1 MKRLGILGST
11 GSIGV
16 NCLNVVASL
25 PAEFEVACLAA
36 HSNAA
41 LLLEQTR
48 RFRPAVVA
56 IVRPPQ
62 KNLATLRA
70 DFKAAG
76 AELLFGLE
84 ALVELAGRDDI
95 DVMVNAVVGSAGL
108 PATLR
113 ALENGTTVALA
124 NKETLVTGGE
134 LVVAAAKRYGAHLIP
149 IDSEHSALWQCLL
162 GEPKERIQRLIVT
175 ASGGPF
181 RERAHNDFASITVAE
196 ALNHPNW
203 SMGPK
208 ITIDSATMMNK
219 GLEVIEAFWLFE
231 LSLDKIDVVIHPQ
244 SIIHSMVEFVD
255 GSIKA
260 QLSVPD
266 MRMPIQYA
274 LTYPDRLPSDF
285 PRLDFSRWHTLTFHA
300 PDFDKFPCLRLATQ
314 ALQEG
319 GTAPAVLNAANEE
332 AVQAFLEER
341 LRFDQI
347 PAMIAETLQQH
358 RNGYECN
365 LANVLSADRW
375 ARAFVQ
381 KTAASLS

>member
-16 NCLNVVASL
+16 NCLKVVESL
-25 PAEFEVACLAA
+25 PVEFEVVYLAA
-36 HSNAA
+36 HSNVA
-41 LLLEQTR
+41 LLHEQTR
-48 RFRPAVVA
+48 RFRPRAVA
-56 IVRPPQ
+56 IVQPPQ
-62 KNLATLRA
+62 ANVDSLRA
-70 DFKAAG
+70 GCKELG
-76 AELLFGLE
+76 AELLFGVE
-84 ALVELAGRDDI
+84 ALVELAARDDI
-95 DVMVNAVVGSAGL
+95 DVLVNAVVGSAGL

-134 LVVAAAKRYGAHLIP
+134 LVMSCAKRHSAPLIP

-181 RERAHNDFASITVAE
+181 RERAHKDFAKITVAE
-196 ALNHPNW
+196 ALHHPNW
-203 SMGPK
+203 NMGPK

-219 GLEVIEAFWLFE
+219 GLEVIEAFWLFG
-231 LSLDKIDVVIHPQ
+231 LALDKIDVVIHPQ

-255 GSIKA
+255 GSVKA

-300 PDFDKFPCLRLATQ
+300 PDFDKFPCLQLATQ

-332 AVQAFLEER
+332 AVQAFLEAR

-347 PAMIAETLQQH
+347 PAMISETLQQH
-358 RNGYECN
+358 RNGRECS
-365 LANVLSADRW
+365 LANVLAADRW
-375 ARAFVQ
+375 ARGYVQ
-381 KTAASLS
+381 KFTPRLH

>member
-16 NCLNVVASL
+16 NCLNVVESL
-25 PAEFEVACLAA
+25 PAEFNVAYLAA

-41 LLLEQTR
+41 LLFEQTQ
-48 RFRPAVVA
+48 RFRPAAVA

-62 KNLATLRA
+62 KNIATLRA
-70 DFKAAG
+70 DFKALG
-76 AELLFGLE
+76 VELLCGLD

-134 LVVAAAKRYGAHLIP
+134 LVMACAKRHGAHLVP

-181 RERAHNDFASITVAE
+181 RERSHNDFANITVAE

-285 PRLDFSRWHTLTFHA
+285 PRLDFNRWRTLTFHA

-347 PAMIAETLQQH
+347 PAMISETLQQH
-358 RNGYECN
+358 RNGHECN
-365 LANVLSADRW
+365 LANVLAADRW
-375 ARAFVQ
+375 ARTFVQ
-381 KTAASLS
+381 KTAASLC